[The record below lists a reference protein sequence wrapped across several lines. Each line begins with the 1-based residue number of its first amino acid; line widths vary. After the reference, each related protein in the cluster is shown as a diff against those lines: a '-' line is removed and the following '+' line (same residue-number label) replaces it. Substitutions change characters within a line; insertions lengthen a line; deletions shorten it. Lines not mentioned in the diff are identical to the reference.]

1 MNAFRAPN
9 VKGPRF
15 KATSYDVLNKETY
28 KKFIEKYPEYANVSE
43 ATFRKVIKEFNQS
56 LWRTALD
63 ERDGIELPQSMGHL
77 YIASCEA
84 STKEN
89 VDYNKSAKLGF
100 KVFHRNLSTD
110 GKIAKVFYS
119 NHSNR
124 FNFANKNLWAFRA
137 GRIFS
142 RTLTKEYPEK
152 WHTFVLKEKFRKG
165 EVLKKSKRK
174 IYLKEKSK
182 ESATEDYNEFNM
194 D

>member
-1 MNAFRAPN
+1 MSAFRTPN

-28 KKFIEKYPEYANVSE
+28 KKFIEKYPEYAGISE
-43 ATFRKVIKEFNQS
+43 AVFKKVIKEFNQT

-89 VDYNKSAKLGF
+89 VDYRKSALLGF

-124 FNFANKNLWAFRA
+124 YNFANKGLWAFKAERNFA
-137 GRIFS
+137 

-152 WHTFVLKEKFRKG
+152 WHMFVLKEKFRKG
-165 EVLKKSKRK
+165 EVLKSNKRK
-174 IYLKEKSK
+174 AFIKDKQK
-182 ESATEDYNEFNM
+182 ESATDDYNEFKM